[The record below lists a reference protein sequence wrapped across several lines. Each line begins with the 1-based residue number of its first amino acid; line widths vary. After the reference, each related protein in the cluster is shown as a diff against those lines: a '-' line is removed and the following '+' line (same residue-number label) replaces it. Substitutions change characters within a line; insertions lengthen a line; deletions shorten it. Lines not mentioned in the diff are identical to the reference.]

1 MFASSALKAITIPS
15 TLTEIDPTVFEG
27 CADIKRIEF
36 LEGREVLGKN
46 EEDACAWNKIF
57 RSNKVERVVLPS
69 TLKEISLGAFK
80 DCDVLKVVRIA
91 NSRGS
96 DQLTGNS
103 AKAQENE

>member
-46 EEDACAWNKIF
+46 EEDVGAWNKIF

-80 DCDVLKVVRIA
+80 DCDALKIVRIV
-91 NSRGS
+91 NSRWS
-96 DQLTGNS
+96 DQPTSNS